1 MPGGNGESLKD
12 GFLSKPTTANR
23 IICNT
28 HYTAHNY
35 IYIPLQTTII
45 QLLMFK
51 FLFLAMLILICQ
63 QCRVEIT
70 ATRCFLYSFIYF
82 KADLRMFF

>member
-35 IYIPLQTTII
+35 IYP
-45 QLLMFK
+45 
-51 FLFLAMLILICQ
+51 
-63 QCRVEIT
+63 IT
-70 ATRCFLYSFIYF
+70 DYNNPTAYVQVSIFGHVNTHLS
-82 KADLRMFF
+82 AVQG